1 MAKSSM
7 SDQRKA
13 DNQRKCGANRQLV
26 FRGAIAKDEIDTFS
40 GKDVVHLIL
49 VFSDDL
55 SFRLFTPRESVAKK
69 TAMNETLGS
78 LCKAL
83 GTDFDDVPACF
94 GWEDFATTIVD
105 FLAPYKHK
113 TIFAKVTLNQN
124 HWPTYGTGECFSDH
138 PDMEYSEADMTYLDH
153 SEGDIAHSNE
163 GAPPSWDDGL
173 PSNIPF

>member
-1 MAKSSM
+1 MAKSSL

-13 DNQRKCGANRQLV
+13 ENQRKCGANRQLI
-26 FRGAIAKDEIDTFS
+26 FRGAIAKDEIDSFT

-78 LCKAL
+78 LCEAL
-83 GTDFDDVPACF
+83 GADFDNVPACF

-105 FLAPYKHK
+105 FLYPYKGK
-113 TIFAKVTLNQN
+113 QVFAKVTLNSG
-124 HWPTYGTGECFSDH
+124 HWPTYGTGRCFSST
-138 PDMEYSEADMTYLDH
+138 PDMEYSEADMTYLEH
-153 SEGDIAHSNE
+153 GEGDIAHSAE
-163 GAPPSWDDGL
+163 GTPPNWNVDND
-173 PSNIPF
+173 IPF